1 MAETFVTF
9 AFLSSYIA
17 VPILARRSGRNWL
30 LWLLIAIAIGPLAYL
45 LLFLRKKKDAER
57 IVTPYEERTSTYE
70 RQEVDPWAKIDTP
83 YEERTSTYMQETQK
97 QDLNQP
103 YKNLSGNISTQN
115 LSDKNTK
122 AGYVYVVTNPSIDQS
137 LVKIGF
143 TKKDPSE
150 RLDELDQAGL
160 PSEYIEHYRIYT
172 QDALALEQRLHKHF
186 ASVRFRED
194 KEFFKVPPVEVYQV
208 LQKWGVN
215 PLEL

>member
-1 MAETFVTF
+1 MAETFVAS
-9 AFLSSYIA
+9 AFLLSYIA
-17 VPILARRSGRNWL
+17 VPILARRRGRNWL
-30 LWLLIAIAIGPLAYL
+30 LWLLIAIVIGPLAYL

-57 IVTPYEERTSTYE
+57 IVTPYEVHTS
-70 RQEVDPWAKIDTP
+70 I
-83 YEERTSTYMQETQK
+83 YMQEIQK
-97 QDLNQP
+97 QDLNQLN
-103 YKNLSGNISTQN
+103 KNLSGNISAQN

-150 RLDELDQAGL
+150 RLEQLDQAGL

-194 KEFFKVPPVEVYQV
+194 KEFFKVSPVGVYQV